1 MGGSELRTVLAED
14 GDTWIVQEPDGNL
27 SHEIRHPDKP
37 AEVTPLELSPELDLV
52 REVLFDE
59 KLTEEDKLAVFPV
72 CESIR
77 KGERVKAADARALES
92 KLEAA
97 TVDDQDLLK

>member
-1 MGGSELRTVLAED
+1 MELVRSELRIQLLERERDELRD
-14 GDTWIVQEPDGNL
+14 GGATIDT
-27 SHEIRHPDKP
+27 
-37 AEVTPLELSPELDLV
+37 LD
-52 REVLFDE
+52 FW
-59 KLTEEDKLAVFPV
+59 LTEEDKLAVFPV